1 MTHLLNVNLRNSD
14 FSIFFQ
20 PGIYQILNKKNGKIY
35 YGESQNIAGRLS
47 QHFYQL
53 ESNIHWTV
61 SLQKD
66 WNSFEATD
74 FFWKILEIGPEWA
87 DSKKRLHKEKQ
98 LIKMSSHN
106 CYNKLSAPFLTNH
119 IPVSANKVFVNEQYL
134 PSLKEAAKK
143 YNISIQKAAAL
154 IKKVD
159 SNWRYDDREAALY
172 KRKKYAD
179 VSKKVKVNDI
189 IFESI
194 SATGRYF
201 DVHPKTV
208 KKRIESGNF
217 SNWLWADKDTIKKVM
232 QTQSNRFISSYKG
245 KKRAVQIDGQLFSS
259 IADVAKFYNLHCA
272 TVRIRCLSN
281 SKQFENWIFMER
293 S

>member
-1 MTHLLNVNLRNSD
+1 M
-14 FSIFFQ
+14 
-20 PGIYQILNKKNGKIY
+20 
-35 YGESQNIAGRLS
+35 
-47 QHFYQL
+47 
-53 ESNIHWTV
+53 
-61 SLQKD
+61 
-66 WNSFEATD
+66 
-74 FFWKILEIGPEWA
+74 
-87 DSKKRLHKEKQ
+87 
-98 LIKMSSHN
+98 
-106 CYNKLSAPFLTNH
+106 
-119 IPVSANKVFVNEQYL
+119 
-134 PSLKEAAKK
+134 
-143 YNISIQKAAAL
+143 
-154 IKKVD
+154 
-159 SNWRYDDREAALY
+159 
-172 KRKKYAD
+172 
-179 VSKKVKVNDI
+179 SKKVKVNDI

-232 QTQSNRFISSYKG
+232 QTQSDRFISSYKG

-259 IADVAKFYNLHCA
+259 IADVAKFYNLHRA